1 MDRSSCHSYFQ
12 HFFAWAFSLMKA
24 NFYPRVYGGR
34 KWLVLLIPSR
44 RERWEPTAI
53 IPQSIKKVPLFCA
66 RRLPKCV
73 SQPPGTRTPSDYAL
87 IFFVVIYINVVVLSD
102 IIFHV
107 EMICPPLE
115 KHRLQFPLN
124 LNYYSSSFFT
134 HTSVAYN
141 IPRAF
146 FLLFSR
152 MLKITFIILERA
164 KSFLET
170 YK

>member
-73 SQPPGTRTPSDYAL
+73 SQPPRNSNPVRLCINFFCRHLYKCCGL
-87 IFFVVIYINVVVLSD
+87 IRYHIPCRNDLSPVGKTSAPISIKFELLFIVVL
-102 IIFHV
+102 H
-107 EMICPPLE
+107 
-115 KHRLQFPLN
+115 
-124 LNYYSSSFFT
+124 T
-134 HTSVAYN
+134 HKCS
-141 IPRAF
+141 I
-146 FLLFSR
+146 
-152 MLKITFIILERA
+152 
-164 KSFLET
+164 
-170 YK
+170 